1 MTGLSQ
7 ICSID
12 FGGGHGATF
21 CLVEGVGYSKFPK
34 SISVA
39 EMMQFCRYSKDR
51 AVANFKIHVRGANG
65 ASFNL

>member
-1 MTGLSQ
+1 MVQL
-7 ICSID
+7 
-12 FGGGHGATF
+12 F
-21 CLVEGVGYSKFPK
+21 CLAEGLGQCKFPK

-51 AVANFKIHVRGANG
+51 AIANFKIHVRGANG